1 MLNSNHCKKFRLLC
15 FLIFWIVNSF
25 VSFSTKMITYVL
37 NVNADWYSKMFTFFL
52 LYLIRPV
59 PYTEYVYECIVSHR
73 FLIFRKLQ
81 WIRFS
86 VKTPFNFLETTS
98 ISELGV
104 NFKDACKR
112 LWKVLVSD
120 SNPTFG
126 SLNPV
131 KCDFCRQY
139 TCTPTCIEERRGYK
153 VAIDIGGKSTKIIR
167 EDFRYMMI

>member
-1 MLNSNHCKKFRLLC
+1 MYKLIGFLKCSHFFYCFYLLRP
-15 FLIFWIVNSF
+15 
-25 VSFSTKMITYVL
+25 VSYTL
-37 NVNADWYSKMFTFFL
+37 NVWFHKN
-52 LYLIRPV
+52 I
-59 PYTEYVYECIVSHR
+59 

-167 EDFRYMMI
+167 EDFR

>member
-1 MLNSNHCKKFRLLC
+1 M
-15 FLIFWIVNSF
+15 
-25 VSFSTKMITYVL
+25 YG
-37 NVNADWYSKMFTFFL
+37 FTQM
-52 LYLIRPV
+52 
-59 PYTEYVYECIVSHR
+59 

-167 EDFRYMMI
+167 EDFR

>member
-1 MLNSNHCKKFRLLC
+1 MFLILQNLTKSTFFFYC
-15 FLIFWIVNSF
+15 FL
-25 VSFSTKMITYVL
+25 L
-37 NVNADWYSKMFTFFL
+37 
-52 LYLIRPV
+52 
-59 PYTEYVYECIVSHR
+59 ER
-73 FLIFRKLQ
+73 FLRKTTLSVCIHQNIFCIFRKLQ

-167 EDFRYMMI
+167 EDFR

>member
-1 MLNSNHCKKFRLLC
+1 MTNKSSKLQIFNILRVGYYQ
-15 FLIFWIVNSF
+15 LIFFVGKLLNHYQEFKLLRFLNSF
-25 VSFSTKMITYVL
+25 VSNPTFFST
-37 NVNADWYSKMFTFFL
+37 
-52 LYLIRPV
+52 
-59 PYTEYVYECIVSHR
+59 VSYYIDR
-73 FLIFRKLQ
+73 FLRKPTLECKYSSKLFCIFRKLQ

-167 EDFRYMMI
+167 EDFR

>member
-1 MLNSNHCKKFRLLC
+1 M
-15 FLIFWIVNSF
+15 VNSKYIVLVLF
-25 VSFSTKMITYVL
+25 FLQNLTTYVQT
-37 NVNADWYSKMFTFFL
+37 DWFLKMFTFLLLFL
-52 LYLIRPV
+52 VRPV
-59 PYTEYVYECIVSHR
+59 SYTECMVSHKY
-73 FLIFRKLQ
+73 FYFFRKLQ

-167 EDFRYMMI
+167 EDFR

>member
-1 MLNSNHCKKFRLLC
+1 MHG
-15 FLIFWIVNSF
+15 
-25 VSFSTKMITYVL
+25 
-37 NVNADWYSKMFTFFL
+37 FTQ
-52 LYLIRPV
+52 I
-59 PYTEYVYECIVSHR
+59 

-167 EDFRYMMI
+167 EDFRYMNDLIWHGILKKPNLVCL

>member
-1 MLNSNHCKKFRLLC
+1 MY
-15 FLIFWIVNSF
+15 IQ
-25 VSFSTKMITYVL
+25 
-37 NVNADWYSKMFTFFL
+37 
-52 LYLIRPV
+52 
-59 PYTEYVYECIVSHR
+59 TEHNF

-167 EDFRYMMI
+167 EDFR